1 MKGENVAPN
10 TVDAATSSSGMDS
23 ILQRLAPL
31 IRWTDERLD
40 LLLLALR
47 PESLRAHLR
56 RNAQG
61 YFEALIGIALASL
74 VIALVNQVMQASNI
88 SLVYLLVVLY
98 LATRHGRGPAILAS
112 ILAFLAYDFFFIP
125 PTLRFTVDDPSEWL
139 SLVVLLITALVIS
152 QLTAAVRQRA
162 TEAMESRRQIAM
174 LYEFAEVIAS
184 TTDRRELLNALA
196 QHVFEVFRSD
206 GVVACAIILPDALGW
221 PSVQASAP
229 VDHPAL
235 AAFDL
240 QDRAL
245 AANASYVLRT
255 GSSLSATIQ
264 VATQEGTQRAD
275 SLFLP
280 LRSGKRTVGVLG
292 IVGNDAVRYLTGMQS
307 TSPETTEISESSG
320 DAEAVGN
327 PSAQVVNLA
336 PSQAS
341 QARLFLAFRD
351 QIALAL
357 ERDTLRQ
364 EAIHAEALRE
374 SDKLKNALLGSVTHD
389 LRTPLAAIKA
399 AASSLLQPGVAWSN
413 EDERDLLE
421 SIDVSA
427 DRLNRL
433 VSNLLD
439 LSRLEAG
446 VATPQKEWYA
456 FQDVLAAVLD
466 RLDLSG
472 QTRNRT
478 VTVDIPDDLPLTP
491 MDHNQIEQVLTNL
504 IENALKYSPK
514 ETPIEIR
521 ARTLDDPRRLEV
533 RVVDHGIGV
542 PVNER
547 RAIFD
552 KFYRV
557 QQARLPWDP
566 KHPPLG
572 TGLGLAISS
581 SVVRAHSGNIWV
593 EATAGGGATFI
604 FTLPNPTEQSESA
617 HRHGE
622 LQSELQAEPAGV
634 VSTSTSSPSGTENVG
649 SSHG

>member
-1 MKGENVAPN
+1 MNPV
-10 TVDAATSSSGMDS
+10 
-23 ILQRLAPL
+23 LQQFAPL
-31 IRWTDERLD
+31 IRWMGQRLD
-40 LLLLALR
+40 LLVQALR
-47 PESLRAHLR
+47 PESVRAHLE
-56 RNAQG
+56 RNARG
-61 YFEALIGIALASL
+61 YLESLLGIAVASL
-74 VIALVNQVMQASNI
+74 FIALVNRIVQIDNI

-98 LATRHGRGPAILAS
+98 LATRFGRAPAILAS
-112 ILAFLAYDFFFIP
+112 VLAFLAYDFFFIP

-139 SLVVLLITALVIS
+139 SLFTLLITALVIS
-152 QLTAAVRQRA
+152 QLTATVQLRA

-174 LYEFAEVIAS
+174 LYEFAEAIAI
-184 TTDRRELLNALA
+184 TIDRQELLNTLA

-206 GVVACAIILPDALGW
+206 GVMACAIILPDALGW

-229 VDHPAL
+229 PDHPAL
-235 AAFDL
+235 EAFDL

-245 AANASYVLRT
+245 AGNASYVLRT
-255 GSSLSATIQ
+255 GSSLTATIQ
-264 VATQEGTQRAD
+264 VAAQEGAERAV
-275 SLFLP
+275 SLSLP

-292 IVGNDAVRYLTGMQS
+292 IVGSEAVRRLIDIPP
-307 TSPETTEISESSG
+307 TSAETPETSGTAVANSNASSPIR
-320 DAEAVGN
+320 D
-327 PSAQVVNLA
+327 SA
-336 PSQAS
+336 PFQAS
-341 QARLFLAFRD
+341 QARVFLAFRD

-399 AASSLLQPGVAWSN
+399 ATSSLLQPGIRWS
-413 EDERDLLE
+413 DEELRDLLE

-456 FQDVLAAVLD
+456 FQDALAAVLD
-466 RLDLSG
+466 QLDLSG

-478 VTVDIPDDLPLTP
+478 ITLEIPDDLPLVP

-504 IENALKYSPK
+504 VENALKYSPS
-514 ETPIEIR
+514 EAPIEIQ
-521 ARTLDDPRRLEV
+521 ARTLDDPHRLEV
-533 RVVDHGIGV
+533 RVIDHGIGV
-542 PVNER
+542 PANER
-547 RAIFD
+547 SAIFD

-557 QQARLPWDP
+557 QHVRLPWDP

-572 TGLGLAISS
+572 TGLGLAISAS
-581 SVVRAHSGNIWV
+581 IVRAHAGNIWV
-593 EATAGGGATFI
+593 ESTPGSGSTFI
-604 FTLPNPTEQSESA
+604 FTLPFPKERSNGALYLVEPRAESPTVNE
-617 HRHGE
+617 
-622 LQSELQAEPAGV
+622 
-634 VSTSTSSPSGTENVG
+634 TSLLSPKTTGNG
-649 SSHG
+649 QFSHG

>member
-1 MKGENVAPN
+1 
-10 TVDAATSSSGMDS
+10 MDL
-23 ILQRLAPL
+23 ILQRLTPL
-31 IRWTDERLD
+31 IQRMNQRLD
-40 LLLLALR
+40 LLPQALR
-47 PESLRAHLR
+47 PDSVRAHLR

-61 YFEALIGIALASL
+61 YLEALIGIAAASL
-74 VIALVNQVMQASNI
+74 VIALVNRFVQASNI

-98 LATRHGRGPAILAS
+98 LATRHGRGPAILGS

-139 SLVVLLITALVIS
+139 SLLVLLITALVIS
-152 QLTAAVRQRA
+152 QLTATVRLRA
-162 TEAMESRRQIAM
+162 TEAMESRRQTAM
-174 LYEFAEVIAS
+174 LYEFSEVIAA
-184 TTDRRELLNALA
+184 TTDRQELLKTLA
-196 QHVFEVFRSD
+196 RHFFQVFRSD
-206 GVVACAIILPDALGW
+206 GVIACAIILPDTLGW
-221 PSVQASAP
+221 PNVCASAP
-229 VDHPAL
+229 TDHPAL
-235 AAFDL
+235 ESFDL
-240 QDRAL
+240 QERAL

-255 GSSLSATIQ
+255 GLVVSETIQ
-264 VATQEGTQRAD
+264 VATENGTQGAV
-275 SLFLP
+275 SLYLP

-292 IVGNDAVRYLTGMQS
+292 IVGNDSVRHLIAVQP
-307 TSPETTEISESSG
+307 TSAETTEAPGRTTASDDPSSQVM
-320 DAEAVGN
+320 D
-327 PSAQVVNLA
+327 SALL
-336 PSQAS
+336 QAS
-341 QARLFLAFRD
+341 QARLFPAFRD

-399 AASSLLQPGVAWSN
+399 ATSSLLQPGVAWSN

-421 SIDVSA
+421 SIDESA

-456 FQDVLAAVLD
+456 LQDALAAVLD
-466 RLDLSG
+466 RLDLSS

-478 VTVDIPDDLPLTP
+478 ITLDTPDDLPLVP

-504 IENALKYSPK
+504 LENALKYSPK
-514 ETPIEIR
+514 EAPIEIR
-521 ARTLDDPRRLEV
+521 ARTLDDPHRLEV
-533 RVVDHGIGV
+533 RIIDHGIGV

-572 TGLGLAISS
+572 TGLGLAISAS
-581 SVVRAHSGNIWV
+581 IVHAHYGNIWV
-593 EATAGGGATFI
+593 ESTPGDGATFI
-604 FTLPNPTEQSESA
+604 FTLPIPSEQSNDLTTGVPPSVGT
-617 HRHGE
+617 R
-622 LQSELQAEPAGV
+622 AEPLADQE
-634 VSTSTSSPSGTENVG
+634 PSALNPKEIGNAV

>member
-1 MKGENVAPN
+1 
-10 TVDAATSSSGMDS
+10 MDS
-23 ILQRLAPL
+23 ILQRFAPL
-31 IRWTDERLD
+31 IRWLDQRLD
-40 LLLLALR
+40 LLVQALR
-47 PESLRAHLR
+47 PDSLRAHLR

-61 YFEALIGIALASL
+61 YSEVLIGIAVASL
-74 VIALVNQVMQASNI
+74 VIALINQVVQIGNI

-98 LATRHGRGPAILAS
+98 IATRYGRAPAVLAS
-112 ILAFLAYDFFFIP
+112 VLAFLAYDFFFIP
-125 PTLRFTVDDPSEWL
+125 PTLRFTVDDPSAWL
-139 SLVVLLITALVIS
+139 SLLTLLITALVIS
-152 QLTAAVRQRA
+152 QLTATVRLRA
-162 TEAMESRRQIAM
+162 TEAMESRRQIAT
-174 LYEFAEVIAS
+174 LYEFADAIAA
-184 TTDRRELLNALA
+184 TTDRQELLNTLA
-196 QHVFEVFRSD
+196 RHVLQVFRSD
-206 GVVACAIILPDALGW
+206 GVIACAIILPDALGW

-229 VDHPAL
+229 ADHPAL
-235 AAFDL
+235 EAFDL

-255 GSSLSATIQ
+255 GSSLTATIQ
-264 VATQEGTQRAD
+264 LATQAGTKRAV
-275 SLFLP
+275 SLSLP
-280 LRSGKRTVGVLG
+280 LRSGKRIVGVLG
-292 IVGNDAVRYLTGMQS
+292 IVGNDAVRYLTGIQP
-307 TSPETTEISESSG
+307 TSPETMEMSG
-320 DAEAVGN
+320 DAETVGD
-327 PSAQVVNLA
+327 PSAQVMDQV
-336 PSQAS
+336 SSRAS

-399 AASSLLQPGVAWSN
+399 ATSSLLQPGVSWSN

-456 FQDVLAAVLD
+456 LQDALAAVLD

-472 QTRNRT
+472 QTRDRT
-478 VTVDIPDDLPLTP
+478 ITLEIPDDLPLVP

-504 IENALKYSPK
+504 VENALKYSPK
-514 ETPIEIR
+514 EAPIEIR

-533 RVVDHGIGV
+533 RVVDHGIGI

-572 TGLGLAISS
+572 TGLGLAISA
-581 SVVRAHSGNIWV
+581 SVVRAHQGNIWV
-593 EATAGGGATFI
+593 ESTPGEGATFF
-604 FTLPNPTEQSESA
+604 FTLPIPTEQSDGALRHIEQQSESA
-617 HRHGE
+617 AAVSASTPSPNG
-622 LQSELQAEPAGV
+622 AG
-634 VSTSTSSPSGTENVG
+634 NVG
-649 SSHG
+649 SDHG

>member
-1 MKGENVAPN
+1 
-10 TVDAATSSSGMDS
+10 MD
-23 ILQRLAPL
+23 Q
-31 IRWTDERLD
+31 RLD
-40 LLLLALR
+40 LLLQALR
-47 PESLRAHLR
+47 PDSLRAHLR

-61 YFEALIGIALASL
+61 YFAALIGIAAASL
-74 VIALVNQVMQASNI
+74 FIAIANHFVQASNI

-98 LATRHGRGPAILAS
+98 VATRYGRAPALLAS
-112 ILAFLAYDFFFIP
+112 VLAFLAYDFLFIP
-125 PTLRFTVDDPSEWL
+125 PTLRFTVDDPAEWL
-139 SLVVLLITALVIS
+139 SLFALLITALVIS
-152 QLTAAVRQRA
+152 QLTATVQLRA

-174 LYEFAEVIAS
+174 LYEFAEVIAA

-196 QHVFEVFRSD
+196 RHVFEVFRSD
-206 GVVACAIILPDALGW
+206 GVIACAIILPDALGW

-229 VDHPAL
+229 AAHPAL
-235 AAFDL
+235 EAFDL
-240 QDRAL
+240 QDRTL
-245 AANASYVLRT
+245 AANASYVLRS
-255 GSSLSATIQ
+255 GSSLTETIQ
-264 VATQEGTQRAD
+264 IATPEGTRRAV
-275 SLFLP
+275 SLSLP

-292 IVGNDAVRYLTGMQS
+292 IVGSDEVRYLTGAPP
-307 TSPETTEISESSG
+307 TSAETTQTPG
-320 DAEAVGN
+320 DAEAAGN
-327 PSAQVVNLA
+327 PSAQVLNQP

-341 QARLFLAFRD
+341 QLRLFLAFRD

-399 AASSLLQPGVAWSN
+399 ATSSLLQPGVVWSN

-446 VATPQKEWYA
+446 VATPQEEWYA
-456 FQDVLAAVLD
+456 LQDALAAVLD

-472 QTRNRT
+472 QTRSRT
-478 VTVDIPDDLPLTP
+478 ITLDIPDDLPLAP

-504 IENALKYSPK
+504 LENALKYSP
-514 ETPIEIR
+514 EEAPIEVR

-572 TGLGLAISS
+572 SGLGLAISA
-581 SVVRAHSGNIWV
+581 SVVRAHHGNIWV
-593 EATAGGGATFI
+593 ESTPGEGATFI
-604 FTLPNPTEQSESA
+604 FTLPIPTDQSDGALRHLEPQSA
-617 HRHGE
+617 
-622 LQSELQAEPAGV
+622 SAAGV
-634 VSTSTSSPSGTENVG
+634 SASTPSPDGTG
-649 SSHG
+649 SAGSNHG

>member
-1 MKGENVAPN
+1 
-10 TVDAATSSSGMDS
+10 MD
-23 ILQRLAPL
+23 Q
-31 IRWTDERLD
+31 RLD
-40 LLLLALR
+40 LLLRALR
-47 PESLRAHLR
+47 PDSLRAHLR

-61 YFEALIGIALASL
+61 YFEALIGIAVASL
-74 VIALVNQVMQASNI
+74 FIALANQLVEIGNI
-88 SLVYLLVVLY
+88 SLIYLLVVLY
-98 LATRHGRGPAILAS
+98 IATRQGRGPAILAS
-112 ILAFLAYDFFFIP
+112 VLAFLAYDFFFIP

-139 SLVVLLITALVIS
+139 SLLTLLITALVIS
-152 QLTAAVRQRA
+152 QLTATVRLRA

-174 LYEFAEVIAS
+174 LYDFAEAIAA
-184 TTDRRELLNALA
+184 TTDRRELLNTLTRHFL
-196 QHVFEVFRSD
+196 QVFRAD
-206 GVVACAIILPDALGW
+206 GVMACAIILPDALGW
-221 PSVQASAP
+221 PSVDASAP
-229 VDHPAL
+229 PGHPAL
-235 AAFDL
+235 KAFDL
-240 QDRAL
+240 QVRTL

-255 GSSLSATIQ
+255 GSLLTEAVE
-264 VATQEGTQRAD
+264 VAALDGTQRAV
-275 SLFLP
+275 SLYLP
-280 LRSGKRTVGVLG
+280 LRSGNRTVGVLG
-292 IVGNDAVRYLTGMQS
+292 VVGSDAVRRFIGAPPTSDETIETSDGMAASSDLSSQS
-307 TSPETTEISESSG
+307 TDP
-320 DAEAVGN
+320 AL
-327 PSAQVVNLA
+327 P
-336 PSQAS
+336 QAS

-399 AASSLLQPGVAWSN
+399 ATSSLLQPGMVWSN

-446 VATPQKEWYA
+446 VAAPQKEWYA
-456 FQDVLAAVLD
+456 LQDALAAVLD
-466 RLDLSG
+466 QLDLSG

-478 VTVDIPDDLPLTP
+478 ITLDIPDDLPLVP

-504 IENALKYSPK
+504 LENAIKYSPK
-514 ETPIEIR
+514 EAPIEVR

-542 PVNER
+542 PANER
-547 RAIFD
+547 SAIFD

-572 TGLGLAISS
+572 TGLGLAISAS
-581 SVVRAHSGNIWV
+581 IVRAHSGNIWV
-593 EATAGGGATFI
+593 EATPGGGATFI
-604 FTLPNPTEQSESA
+604 FTLPIPSEQSDGA
-617 HRHGE
+617 LRHVE
-622 LQSELQAEPAGV
+622 PQSEPAATVSASTSDPNGIGNV
-634 VSTSTSSPSGTENVG
+634 VSQ
-649 SSHG
+649 HG

>member
-1 MKGENVAPN
+1 
-10 TVDAATSSSGMDS
+10 MDPM
-23 ILQRLAPL
+23 LQRYTPL
-31 IRWTDERLD
+31 IRWADKRLD
-40 LLLLALR
+40 LLLQALR
-47 PESLRAHLR
+47 PEALRAHLR

-61 YFEALIGIALASL
+61 YFEALLGIAVASL
-74 VIALVNQVMQASNI
+74 FIAVVNQFVYVSNI
-88 SLVYLLVVLY
+88 SLAYLLVVLY
-98 LATRHGRGPAILAS
+98 IATRYGRGPAILAS
-112 ILAFLAYDFFFIP
+112 VLAFLAYDFFFIP
-125 PTLRFTVDDPSEWL
+125 PTLRFTVYDPSAWL
-139 SLVVLLITALVIS
+139 SLLTLLITALVIS
-152 QLTAAVRQRA
+152 QLAATVRLRA

-174 LYEFAEVIAS
+174 LYEFAEVIAA

-196 QHVFEVFRSD
+196 QHVFQVFRSD

-221 PSVQASAP
+221 PHVQASAP
-229 VDHPAL
+229 ANHPAL
-235 AAFDL
+235 EAFDL
-240 QDRAL
+240 QERVL

-255 GSSLSATIQ
+255 GTALTETMQ
-264 VATQEGTQRAD
+264 VAPQEGTQRAV
-275 SLFLP
+275 SLYLP

-292 IVGNDAVRYLTGMQS
+292 IVGNDAARYLTGVQL
-307 TSPETTEISESSG
+307 TSSVTSETPG

-327 PSAQVVNLA
+327 PSTQVMNQA

-399 AASSLLQPGVAWSN
+399 ATSSLLQPGIRWS
-413 EDERDLLE
+413 DEELRDLLE

-456 FQDVLAAVLD
+456 FQDALAAVLD

-472 QTRNRT
+472 QMRSRT
-478 VTVDIPDDLPLTP
+478 ITLEIPDDLPLVP

-504 IENALKYSPK
+504 VENALKYSPS
-514 ETPIEIR
+514 EAPIEIR
-521 ARTLDDPRRLEV
+521 ARTLDDPHRLEV
-533 RVVDHGIGV
+533 RVIDHGIGI

-557 QQARLPWDP
+557 QHVNLPWDP
-566 KHPPLG
+566 KHPPIG
-572 TGLGLAISS
+572 TGLGLAISAS
-581 SVVRAHSGNIWV
+581 IVRAHAGNFWV
-593 EATAGGGATFI
+593 ESTVGSGSTFI
-604 FTLPNPTEQSESA
+604 FTLPIPKELANGV
-617 HRHGE
+617 RHLVKPRAE
-622 LQSELQAEPAGV
+622 LLTLEE
-634 VSTSTSSPSGTENVG
+634 TSVLSPKATGNG
-649 SSHG
+649 QFNHG